1 MGGKLYRFLIRVS
14 AFLSKEIFVVLR
26 QPMLALTLVLGPFLI
41 LLLFGLGF
49 RNEPPALR
57 TLFVVPTDDSDL
69 IKRIETEAN
78 TLGPQ
83 LIFMGITHDRAEA
96 TEKLRRR
103 QVDVVA
109 IIPPNG
115 AELIRNSQP
124 VVIELNHYEIDPFK
138 VDYVNIFGQVY
149 ADEINRRVLLAVT
162 QQGQQETTTVYDSLK
177 NTQATV
183 AELRSALNAGD
194 EAQAHRHKQ
203 QLDGEMNL
211 LALTVG
217 ATLGVTEGVQDALGQ
232 SENTDT
238 QNILTLLSALREDT
252 NTLDISSASGTQ
264 NNDGEKLDKIEAD
277 LADLE
282 ALLGEFQSID
292 ADVLIS
298 PFRSEARSISPVQIR
313 PSDFFA
319 PAVIALLL
327 QHLGITLAALSIV
340 QEHQRGAMELFRVS
354 PISAFETL
362 LGKYLSYM
370 LFAGI
375 LAAVLTLMVIYGLGV
390 PMLGQ
395 WLSYGLTIAA
405 LVFASLGI
413 GFVISL
419 VAKTDSEAVQYSMI
433 VLLTSVFFSGAFVNL
448 ESLWQPVRVI
458 AWLMPATY
466 GILLL
471 QNIML
476 RGFLANSSWLLGLT
490 AFGVAFMVIAW
501 FLLRRLM
508 ARG

>member
-1 MGGKLYRFLIRVS
+1 MGGKIYRFLIRVS
-14 AFLSKEIFVVLR
+14 AFLGKEIFTVLR

-57 TLFVVPTDDSDL
+57 TLFVVPADDSDL
-69 IKRIETEAN
+69 MKRIQTEAN

-96 TEKLRRR
+96 SARLRRR
-103 QVDVVA
+103 EIDVVA

-124 VVIELNHYEIDPFK
+124 VVIELEHYEIDPFK
-138 VDYVNIFGQVY
+138 VDYINIFGQVY

-183 AELRSALNAGD
+183 AQLRAALNAGD
-194 EAQAHRHKQ
+194 EAQAQQHKQ
-203 QLDGEMNL
+203 QLDGQMNL

-217 ATLGVTEGVQDALGQ
+217 ATLGLTEGVQDAMGQ
-232 SENTDT
+232 NENADT

-252 NTLDISSASGTQ
+252 NTLDVSSISDTPE
-264 NNDGEKLDKIEAD
+264 NDVEKLDKIGAE

-476 RGFLANSSWLLGLT
+476 RGFLANWTWLLGLT
-490 AFGVAFMVIAW
+490 AFGVAFLVIAW
-501 FLLRRLM
+501 LLLRRLM

>member
-14 AFLSKEIFVVLR
+14 AFLGKEIFSVLR

-57 TLFVVPTDDSDL
+57 TLFVVPADDSDL
-69 IKRIETEAN
+69 MKRIETEAN

-96 TEKLRRR
+96 SARLRRR
-103 QVDVVA
+103 EIDVVA

-124 VVIELNHYEIDPFK
+124 VVIELEHYEIDPFK
-138 VDYVNIFGQVY
+138 VDYINIFGQVY
-149 ADEINRRVLLAVT
+149 ADEINRRVLRAVT

-183 AELRSALNAGD
+183 AELRTALAAGD
-194 EAQAHRHKQ
+194 EEQSRQYKQ
-203 QLDGEMNL
+203 QLAGEMNL

-217 ATLGVTEGVQDALGQ
+217 ATLGLTEGVQAAMGQ
-232 SENTDT
+232 SENADT
-238 QNILTLLSALREDT
+238 QSILTLLSALREDT
-252 NTLDISSASGTQ
+252 NTLDVSNAAAPE
-264 NNDGEKLDKIEAD
+264 NEVERLDRIETE
-277 LADLE
+277 LSDLE

-327 QHLGITLAALSIV
+327 QHLGVTLAALSIV
-340 QEHQRGAMELFRVS
+340 QENQLGAMELFRVS

-370 LFAGI
+370 LFGGV
-375 LAAVLTLMVIYGLGV
+375 LAAVLTLLVIYGLGV

-405 LVFASLGI
+405 LIFASLGI

-448 ESLWQPVRVI
+448 EALWQPVRVI

-476 RGFLANSSWLLGLT
+476 RGFLANWTWLLGLT
-490 AFGVAFMVIAW
+490 TFGAGFLIIAW

>member
-1 MGGKLYRFLIRVS
+1 MARKIYRFLVRVS
-14 AFLSKEIFVVLR
+14 AFLGKEIFTVLR

-57 TLFVVPTDDSDL
+57 TLFVVPAEEDNL
-69 IKRIETEAN
+69 IQRIEAEAN

-96 TEKLRRR
+96 TAKLLRREI
-103 QVDVVA
+103 DVVA
-109 IIPPNG
+109 VVPPNG

-124 VVIELNHYEIDPFK
+124 VVIELEHYEIDPFK
-138 VDYVNIFGQVY
+138 IDYVNIFGQVY
-149 ADEINRRVLLAVT
+149 ADEINRRVLRSVT

-183 AELRSALNAGD
+183 AELRTALSAGD
-194 EAQAHRHKQ
+194 EVSAQQHKQ
-203 QLDGEMNL
+203 QLAGEVNL

-217 ATLGVTEGVQDALGQ
+217 ATLGLTEGVQDAMGQ
-232 SENTDT
+232 NENVDT
-238 QNILTLLSALREDT
+238 QNILTLLSALRDDT
-252 NTLDISSASGTQ
+252 NALDVSNVSTAQ
-264 NNDGEKLDKIEAD
+264 DNEVEKLDKIEGD

-298 PFRSEARSISPVQIR
+298 PFRSEAKSISPVQIR

-327 QHLGITLAALSIV
+327 QHLSITLGALSIV

-370 LFAGI
+370 LFAGV

-395 WLSYGLTIAA
+395 WLSYALTVAG

-448 ESLWQPVRVI
+448 ESLWQPVRVVG
-458 AWLMPATY
+458 WLMPATY

-476 RGFLANSSWLLGLT
+476 RGFLANAVWLLGLT
-490 AFGVAFMVIAW
+490 AFGVGFFVLAW
-501 FLLRRLM
+501 LLLRRLM